1 MITLLLNS
9 FFFSCSVCVC
19 YTLMGKGGSI
29 CIICAVCGKKKKS
42 QVLCFVK
49 VLLNCL
55 SDTV

>member
-9 FFFSCSVCVC
+9 FFFLQCVCVLYLNGERGVDMHYMC
-19 YTLMGKGGSI
+19 R
-29 CIICAVCGKKKKS
+29 VWKKKS

>member
-9 FFFSCSVCVC
+9 FFFFLQCVCVL
-19 YTLMGKGGSI
+19 YLNGEGGVDMHYM
-29 CIICAVCGKKKKS
+29 CRVWKKKKS